1 MALVR
6 TFVGTFL
13 ANVVFY
19 NKSVTSFLAGTVVG
33 IYVGQNYDVPN
44 VEANVRRAVAYLQE
58 LHDKYRRQP

>member
-19 NKSVTSFLAGTVVG
+19 NKAVTSFLAGTVVG

-44 VEANVRRAVAYLQE
+44 VEENARKVLAYAQE